1 MVQLIQ
7 QQLAMNRKSKNLEGA
22 QFMRLDVSAAFCVCW
37 NPKEIASNASNARE
51 EMDLLAKRSRQR
63 ANFLLSCLLSR
74 LPAEG
79 VARMKVCLPTSK
91 IQF

>member
-7 QQLAMNRKSKNLEGA
+7 QQLAMNGKSKNLEGA
-22 QFMRLDVSAAFCVCW
+22 QFTRLDVSAAFCVCW

-63 ANFLLSCLLSR
+63 ESKLPSFVSFIQAASR
-74 LPAEG
+74 D
-79 VARMKVCLPTSK
+79 VA
-91 IQF
+91 